1 MKRII
6 ITVVGQDKVGITAKV
21 TAVLAE
27 ANVNILDINQTLLQ
41 DIFTM
46 VMLCDIA
53 NATVAFDVLQE
64 KLDAVGAALNM
75 KILAQKE
82 EIFSYMH
89 RI

>member
-21 TAVLAE
+21 TNVIAE
-27 ANVNILDINQTLLQ
+27 CNVNILDINQTLLQ
-41 DIFTM
+41 DIVTM

-53 NATVAFDVLQE
+53 ECNVDFDIFQQ
-64 KLDAVGAALNM
+64 KLEDVGRELAM
-75 KILAQKE
+75 KIHAQKE

>member
-6 ITVVGQDKVGITAKV
+6 ITVVGQDKFGITSKV
-21 TAVLAE
+21 TNVIAE
-27 ANVNILDINQTLLQ
+27 CNVNILDINQTLLQ

-53 NATVAFDVLQE
+53 ECNVDFDIFQQ
-64 KLDAVGAALNM
+64 KLEDVGRELAM
-75 KILAQKE
+75 KIHAQKE

>member
-6 ITVVGQDKVGITAKV
+6 ITVVGEDKVGITAKITGV
-21 TAVLAE
+21 IAE
-27 ANVNILDINQTLLQ
+27 CNVNILDINQTLLQ

-46 VMLCDIA
+46 VMLCDIQDC
-53 NATVAFDVLQE
+53 NCDFDIFQQ
-64 KLDAVGAALNM
+64 KLDDVARKLAM
-75 KILAQKE
+75 KIHAQKE

>member
-6 ITVVGQDKVGITAKV
+6 ITVVGQDKVGFTAKV
-21 TAVLAE
+21 TNVIAE
-27 ANVNILDINQTLLQ
+27 CNVNILDINQTLLQ

-53 NATVAFDVLQE
+53 ECNVDFDIFQQ
-64 KLDAVGAALNM
+64 KLEDVGRELAM
-75 KILAQKE
+75 KIHAQKE

>member
-6 ITVVGQDKVGITAKV
+6 ITVVGEDKVGITAKV
-21 TAVLAE
+21 TQVIADC
-27 ANVNILDINQTLLQ
+27 NVNILDINQTLLQ

-46 VMLCDIA
+46 VMLCDIEKC
-53 NATVAFDVLQE
+53 NVDFDVFQRKMDE
-64 KLDAVGAALNM
+64 VGEEIAM
-75 KILAQKE
+75 KIHVQKE